1 MLQDIHQ
8 RALRRAAEII
18 GSKEELRCHL
28 GTSEDEFA
36 SWAGKR
42 ELPRDIFLRLVDIIT
57 AEEVRSVRRLK
68 TCG

>member
-18 GSKEELRCHL
+18 GSNEELRRHL

-36 SWAGKR
+36 SWPGKR

-57 AEEVRSVRRLK
+57 AEEVRGVRRLK